1 MVTGPTR
8 GIPMPERA
16 SNAVEM
22 VVADASPFDV
32 IRNATLEGREFW
44 SGRDLMGFLDY
55 SQWRDFANAITRAR
69 AAAHNSGHDTTQHFA
84 SARKVA
90 ASGPAAEDFHL
101 SRYACYLVAMNAD
114 SSKARVAEAQTY
126 FAIRTRESEVSI
138 ASTPPAPSAV
148 MPTHSEALRGWAS
161 EIEARELAE
170 SKVREL
176 AGPASSWNEL
186 ADAAGDYSV
195 ADAAKVLSRD
205 AHIATGERRLFDSMR
220 AFRWIFKR
228 DGRWRAYQRQVDMG
242 WLTEKVGKPYIRN
255 GEMCVGDPTVRI
267 TPKGLAA
274 LHDCLGGSGQLAL
287 MAVSE

>member
-1 MVTGPTR
+1 MTF
-8 GIPMPERA
+8 GIPDPGRA
-16 SNAVEM
+16 SSAVEM
-22 VVADASPFDV
+22 VVASASPFDV
-32 IRNATLEGREFW
+32 IRNATLEGREYW
-44 SGRDLMGFLDY
+44 SGRDVMGFLDY

-69 AAAHNSGHDTTQHFA
+69 AAAHNSGHDITQHFA

-148 MPTHSEALRGWAS
+148 MPTHADALRGWAA
-161 EIEARELAE
+161 ELERAELAE

-186 ADAAGDYSV
+186 AEAAGDYSV

-205 AHIATGERRLFDSMR
+205 PRISTGERRLFREMHAKLWVYRSGD
-220 AFRWIFKR
+220 
-228 DGRWRAYQRQVDMG
+228 RWRAYQSQVDNG
-242 WLTEKVGKPYIRN
+242 RLVEKLNRPYLN
-255 GEMCVGDPTVRI
+255 SAGERITPAPTIRI
-267 TPKGLAA
+267 TPKGIAA
-274 LHDCLGGSGQLAL
+274 LHKILGGGEQLAL
-287 MAVSE
+287 MAVSS

>member
-1 MVTGPTR
+1 MSTF
-8 GIPMPERA
+8 GIPDPGRA
-16 SNAVEM
+16 SSAVEM
-22 VVADASPFDV
+22 VVAGASPFDV

-55 SQWRDFANAITRAR
+55 SQWRDFANAINRAR

-84 SARKVA
+84 SARKN
-90 ASGPAAEDFHL
+90 SGQDGGRPAEDFHL

-161 EIEARELAE
+161 EIEAREFAE
-170 SKVREL
+170 AKVAEL
-176 AGPASSWNEL
+176 APPAAAWNEL
-186 ADAAGDYSV
+186 AEAAGDYSV

-205 AHIATGERRLFDSMR
+205 PSIATGRDRLFDFMQG
-220 AFRWIFKR
+220 AGWIFR
-228 DGRWRAYQRQVDMG
+228 GNGRWRAYQKHVDNG
-242 WLTEKVGKPYIRN
+242 RLVEKIGKPFVRD
-255 GEMCVGDPTVRI
+255 GEVCTPDPTIRI
-267 TPKGLAA
+267 TPKGLQE
-274 LHDCLGGSGQLAL
+274 LHKRLGGGSQQLML
-287 MAVSE
+287 AVAE